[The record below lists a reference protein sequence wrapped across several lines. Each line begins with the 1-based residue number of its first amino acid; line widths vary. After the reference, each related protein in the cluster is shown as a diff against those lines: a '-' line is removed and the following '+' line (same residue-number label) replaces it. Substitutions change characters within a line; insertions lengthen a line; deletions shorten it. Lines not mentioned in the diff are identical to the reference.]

1 MLHVLREIEARHFT
15 WGLLLLIV
23 LVFVATP
30 LLKHALFK
38 RGRQGSVYQPPR
50 QQEWTPGQVNQ
61 ARRFL
66 AEQRRK
72 QAEEAA
78 GRKGEEE

>member
-15 WGLLLLIV
+15 WGLLLLVV

-38 RGRQGSVYQPPR
+38 RGRQGGVYQPPR
-50 QQEWTPGQVNQ
+50 QEVTTAQVNQ
-61 ARRFL
+61 ARLFL

-72 QAEEAA
+72 KAAEAA
-78 GRKGEEE
+78 GEKTEDD